1 MKLIKVFEK
10 ENRKAIINL
19 IDEIFEVEFVE
30 GGATAGIIEYP
41 NKTYCYVADA
51 AENWCIGV
59 LTRETLKHYKR
70 AA

>member
-30 GGATAGIIEYP
+30 SGSTAGIIEYP
-41 NKTYCYVADA
+41 NKAYRYVADA
-51 AENWCIGV
+51 AENWCTGV
-59 LTRETLKHYKR
+59 LTRETLNQYKR